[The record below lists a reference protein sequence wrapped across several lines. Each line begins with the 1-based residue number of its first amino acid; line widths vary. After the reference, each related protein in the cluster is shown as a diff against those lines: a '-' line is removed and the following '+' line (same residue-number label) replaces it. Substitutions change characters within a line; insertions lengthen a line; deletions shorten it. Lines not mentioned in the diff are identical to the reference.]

1 MSNIELE
8 INQAEDLV
16 ESHGLEQ
23 DDLDKVI
30 QILQTPP
37 EDRKLSMMLVL
48 YKASANIQ
56 FFINLQEEM
65 PEAHIGLCQ
74 YLSYENRKPEEV
86 RSI

>member
-8 INQAEDLV
+8 IHKAVDLV
-16 ESHGLEQ
+16 ESPKLEV

-37 EDRKLSMMLVL
+37 EDRKLSKMLVL
-48 YKASANIQ
+48 HKATADIQ
-56 FFINLQEEM
+56 FFINLQAQM

-74 YLSYENRKPEEV
+74 YLGYENRQPLEV